1 MTTITLPP
9 ELEEAVTQQARLR
22 GITSEAVVVDALR
35 ASFGTEKPAE
45 DGPASLD
52 EWERLLG
59 AADDHMVAA
68 RATDEGA

>member
-9 ELEEAVTQQARLR
+9 ELEEAVAQQARLR
-22 GITSEAVVVDALR
+22 GVSPEALVLDALR
-35 ASFGTEKPAE
+35 EKFLPVPPTEKGG
-45 DGPASLD
+45 DSLG

-68 RATDEGA
+68 RADD